1 MIVYFF
7 LIIRTKLINL
17 QTFSVRNRNI
27 CKNMSKNIIKYNM
40 KRLFGLLVLAFTVS
54 PSVAQQ
60 VLSLDSCRS
69 LALRN
74 NKQLGISR
82 IKQDVAHNARKAAY
96 TKYLPHVNALGSYLH
111 TSKEISILN
120 TEQKD
125 ALSNIGTNVGT
136 SLTSDMTPVI
146 TQLAQSGVITVQQAQ
161 ALGKGLQSASSSL
174 GTALNQVGEKIRDD
188 FRTDTR
194 NIYTASVMFTQP
206 IYMGGKIIAVNK
218 LAEYT
223 EQFTY
228 NDTEA
233 KQQAIVYDI
242 DNAYWTVVSLKHKQK
257 LSNSYLSLVNKL
269 DDDVNKMIKEG
280 VATRSDGLKVDV
292 KVNEAE
298 MMQTQ
303 VDDGLALAKMYL
315 CQLCGLPINEDITL
329 TDENKD
335 NLNVVEAQYN
345 KDVETAMTARPELKM
360 LQNAVDMSKEVTK
373 IVRADYLPQLAL
385 TGGYTLSNPNV
396 YNGFEKKFS
405 GMWTVG
411 VMLTVPVWN
420 WGEGVYKVRASKGT
434 TTIASMELS
443 DAREKIELQ
452 VNQNAFKV
460 DEANKR
466 YVMAS
471 KNTERA
477 DENLRCATLGFKE
490 GVIQS
495 TTVLE
500 AQTAWLQAQSQKI
513 DAEIEVKLT
522 QVGLKKALGIL
533 Q

>member
-1 MIVYFF
+1 
-7 LIIRTKLINL
+7 
-17 QTFSVRNRNI
+17 
-27 CKNMSKNIIKYNM
+27 
-40 KRLFGLLVLAFTVS
+40 
-54 PSVAQQ
+54 
-60 VLSLDSCRS
+60 
-69 LALRN
+69 
-74 NKQLGISR
+74 
-82 IKQDVAHNARKAAY
+82 
-96 TKYLPHVNALGSYLH
+96 
-111 TSKEISILN
+111 
-120 TEQKD
+120 
-125 ALSNIGTNVGT
+125 
-136 SLTSDMTPVI
+136 
-146 TQLAQSGVITVQQAQ
+146 
-161 ALGKGLQSASSSL
+161 
-174 GTALNQVGEKIRDD
+174 
-188 FRTDTR
+188 
-194 NIYTASVMFTQP
+194 
-206 IYMGGKIIAVNK
+206 
-218 LAEYT
+218 
-223 EQFTY
+223 
-228 NDTEA
+228 
-233 KQQAIVYDI
+233 
-242 DNAYWTVVSLKHKQK
+242 
-257 LSNSYLSLVNKL
+257 LSNSYLSLVKKL

>member
-1 MIVYFF
+1 
-7 LIIRTKLINL
+7 
-17 QTFSVRNRNI
+17 
-27 CKNMSKNIIKYNM
+27 M
-40 KRLFGLLVLAFTVS
+40 KRIFGLLVLVGAVL

-60 VLSLDSCRS
+60 MLSLDSCRA

-74 NKQLGISR
+74 NKQLSISR
-82 IKQDVAHNARKAAY
+82 IKQDVAHNTRKAAH
-96 TKYLPHVNALGSYLH
+96 TKYLPHVNAVGSYLH
-111 TSKEISILN
+111 TSKEISLLN
-120 TEQKD
+120 TDQKD
-125 ALSNIGTNVGT
+125 ALSNLGTNVSS
-136 SLTSDMTPVI
+136 SLTSDLTPVI
-146 TQLAQSGVITVQQAQ
+146 TQLAQSGVITAQQAQ
-161 ALGKGLQSASSSL
+161 TLGQGLQKVSASL
-174 GTALNQVGEKIRDD
+174 GDALNQEGGKIRDD

-218 LAEYT
+218 LAEYS
-223 EQFTY
+223 EQFTF
-228 NDTEA
+228 NSTEA
-233 KQQAIVYDI
+233 KRQDIVYDI
-242 DNAYWTVVSLKHKQK
+242 DNAYWTVVSLKHKQR
-257 LSNSYLSLVNKL
+257 LSNSYLDLVRKL
-269 DDDVNKMIKEG
+269 DSDVNKMINEG

-303 VDDGLALAKMYL
+303 VDDGLSLAKMYL
-315 CQLCGLPINEDITL
+315 CQLCGLSIDENITL
-329 TDENKD
+329 ADEDKD
-335 NLNVVEAQYN
+335 NLNLVEAQYN
-345 KDVETAMTARPELKM
+345 KDMQTAMDMRPELKM
-360 LQNAVDMSKEVTK
+360 LQNSVDMSKEVTK
-373 IVRADYLPQLAL
+373 IVRADFLPQLAL
-385 TGGYTLSNPNV
+385 TGGYTITNPNL
-396 YNGFEKKFS
+396 YNGYEKKFS
-405 GMWTVG
+405 GIWTVG
-411 VMLTVPVWN
+411 VMLSVPVWT
-420 WGEGVYKVRASKGT
+420 WGEGTYKVRASKGAS
-434 TTIASMELS
+434 TIASMELS
-443 DAREKIELQ
+443 DAKEKIELQ
-452 VNQNAFKV
+452 VNQNTFKV

>member
-1 MIVYFF
+1 M
-7 LIIRTKLINL
+7 LEGEN
-17 QTFSVRNRNI
+17 RNRGGD
-27 CKNMSKNIIKYNM
+27 MAY
-40 KRLFGLLVLAFTVS
+40 RF
-54 PSVAQQ
+54 
-60 VLSLDSCRS
+60 
-69 LALRN
+69 
-74 NKQLGISR
+74 
-82 IKQDVAHNARKAAY
+82 NAA
-96 TKYLPHVNALGSYLH
+96 
-111 TSKEISILN
+111 
-120 TEQKD
+120 
-125 ALSNIGTNVGT
+125 
-136 SLTSDMTPVI
+136 
-146 TQLAQSGVITVQQAQ
+146 
-161 ALGKGLQSASSSL
+161 
-174 GTALNQVGEKIRDD
+174 
-188 FRTDTR
+188 
-194 NIYTASVMFTQP
+194 
-206 IYMGGKIIAVNK
+206 
-218 LAEYT
+218 
-223 EQFTY
+223 
-228 NDTEA
+228 
-233 KQQAIVYDI
+233 DI
-242 DNAYWTVVSLKHKQK
+242 DAPSRLGQGIWL
-257 LSNSYLSLVNKL
+257 
-269 DDDVNKMIKEG
+269 
-280 VATRSDGLKVDV
+280 RSQLPDELGDCTTDMCHL
-292 KVNEAE
+292 
-298 MMQTQ
+298 
-303 VDDGLALAKMYL
+303 DDGLALAKMYL

-477 DENLRCATLGFKE
+477 DENLRCASLGFKE